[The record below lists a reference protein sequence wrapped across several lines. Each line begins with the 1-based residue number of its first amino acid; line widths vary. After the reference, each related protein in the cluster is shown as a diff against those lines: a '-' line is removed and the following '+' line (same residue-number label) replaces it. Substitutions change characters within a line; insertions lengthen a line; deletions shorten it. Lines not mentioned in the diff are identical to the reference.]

1 MSLLVVGLSHRS
13 APVSLLERAAL
24 PTDAVTKLLHDTV
37 ATEQVAG
44 AAVLATCNR
53 IELYADVDKFHA
65 GVAELSTL
73 LARHSD
79 VGLDELTP
87 YLYVH
92 YEDRAV
98 RHLFSVACG
107 LDSMVVGEG
116 QILGQIKDALATA
129 QDLQTASRLLNEL
142 FQQALRVGKR
152 AHSETGIDRAGQ
164 SLVTFGLE
172 QLAGGQSAASV
183 QSWAQGR
190 RALVIGAGSMS
201 SLAATTLAR
210 AGVAEIAIANRTPA
224 RAERLA
230 RILGES
236 AAAVAPAPA
245 RQDRDGAAQPDADG
259 PATPGGAAAPHAP
272 ASAPRL
278 PAPGPDAA
286 PAGRA
291 GTLLARGVAM
301 ERVPQELTRA
311 DIVVS
316 CTGATG
322 LVLTAET
329 IEAAVAAVAGR
340 LPASAVPAQGP
351 NAAAPADAALHAG
364 RGPSARSAGQSGQA
378 GPCPLDPAAGSAV
391 QEAASG
397 FSVEGEAAVAGM
409 DAAALEQHAAWV
421 DKGITPAVRRP
432 RSPAQDGPAAHDPA
446 ADASAIA
453 ALAAVAARGRV
464 PELRGPR
471 LPESAPHRPVVLSLL
486 DLAMP
491 RDVDA
496 AVHRLAGVRLVDI
509 ESLAEASA
517 DAPMAADVEQVRL
530 IVAEEVAAFG
540 AAQRAAHITPTVV
553 ALRTMAADVVAGEIA
568 RLDGRLPGLDGKQRA
583 EITQTVRRVV
593 DKLLHAPTVRVKQ
606 LAAEPG
612 GAGYADALRTLFD
625 LDAESVAAVAAASG
639 DARNDLTDLSKAVAG
654 GVIDADDDGDD
665 ADVYEG
671 KNRGR
676 A

>member
-13 APVSLLERAAL
+13 APVSVLERATLGA
-24 PTDAVTKLLHDTV
+24 DAQIKLLQDTV
-37 ATEQVAG
+37 AAEPATE

-73 LARHSD
+73 LAQHSG

-98 RHLFSVACG
+98 HHLFSVACG

-116 QILGQIKDALATA
+116 QILGQIKDSLAKA
-129 QDLQTASRLLNEL
+129 QELHSAGRLLNDL

-164 SLVTFGLE
+164 SLVTFGLQ
-172 QLAGGQSAASV
+172 QLSSGTPVEA
-183 QSWAQGR
+183 WAKGK

-201 SLAATTLAR
+201 SLAAATLAR
-210 AGVAEIAIANRTPA
+210 AGVAEIVVANRTSD

-230 RILGES
+230 QIITES
-236 AAAVAPAPA
+236 PETDVSARAVP
-245 RQDRDGAAQPDADG
+245 
-259 PATPGGAAAPHAP
+259 
-272 ASAPRL
+272 
-278 PAPGPDAA
+278 
-286 PAGRA
+286 
-291 GTLLARGVAM
+291 M
-301 ERVPQELTRA
+301 ESVPFELTRA
-311 DIVVS
+311 DVTVS

-322 LVLTAET
+322 LVLTADT
-329 IEAAVAAVAGR
+329 VAG
-340 LPASAVPAQGP
+340 AVEGRVSQ
-351 NAAAPADAALHAG
+351 DATAG
-364 RGPSARSAGQSGQA
+364 RTAVKDVVREELPPTSVGAEDG
-378 GPCPLDPAAGSAV
+378 CPLELSAV
-391 QEAASG
+391 QGSTG
-397 FSVEGEAAVAGM
+397 FSVMGEAAVAGM
-409 DAAALEQHAAWV
+409 DAATLEQHAAWV
-421 DKGITPAVRRP
+421 GGSALDRREAARRTPEAEAELITELATMAATVGRIPERRRP
-432 RSPAQDGPAAHDPA
+432 EPVAQIPRPAPA
-446 ADASAIA
+446 
-453 ALAAVAARGRV
+453 
-464 PELRGPR
+464 
-471 LPESAPHRPVVLSLL
+471 LSVL

-517 DAPMAADVEQVRL
+517 DAPMAADVDAVRR
-530 IVAEEVAAFG
+530 IVSDEVAAFG
-540 AAQRAAHITPTVV
+540 AALRAAHITPTVV
-553 ALRTMAADVVAGEIA
+553 ALRAMAADVVANEIA
-568 RLDGRLPGLDGKQRA
+568 RLDGRLPGLDDKHRA

-625 LDAESVAAVAAASG
+625 LDQETVASVS
-639 DARNDLTDLSKAVAG
+639 R
-654 GVIDADDDGDD
+654 ADEDS
-665 ADVYEG
+665 ENENS
-671 KNRGR
+671 KNRGP

>member
-13 APVSLLERAAL
+13 APVSVLERATLSA
-24 PTDAVTKLLHDTV
+24 DAQIKLLQDTV
-37 ATEQVAG
+37 AAEPAAE

-73 LARHSD
+73 LAQHSG

-98 RHLFSVACG
+98 HHLFSVACG
-107 LDSMVVGEG
+107 LDSMVIGEG
-116 QILGQIKDALATA
+116 QILGQIKDALATS
-129 QDLQTASRLLNEL
+129 QELHTAGRLLNDL

-172 QLAGGQSAASV
+172 QLSSGTPVDA
-183 QSWAQGR
+183 WARGK

-201 SLAATTLAR
+201 SLAAATLVR
-210 AGVAEIAIANRTPA
+210 AGVAEVVVANRTLD

-230 RILGES
+230 ALLEEQYGQRLN
-236 AAAVAPAPA
+236 A
-245 RQDRDGAAQPDADG
+245 RNEPNAQGDTDV
-259 PATPGGAAAPHAP
+259 
-272 ASAPRL
+272 
-278 PAPGPDAA
+278 
-286 PAGRA
+286 
-291 GTLLARGVAM
+291 LARA
-301 ERVPQELTRA
+301 VPIDAVSSELTRA
-311 DIVVS
+311 DVVVS

-322 LVLTAET
+322 LVLTAES
-329 IEAAVAAVAGR
+329 V
-340 LPASAVPAQGP
+340 ASAVEGRTATPLVPGSGTVRTTPGGSGRTA
-351 NAAAPADAALHAG
+351 AAAPVRDDLPPTSVG
-364 RGPSARSAGQSGQA
+364 TDEN
-378 GPCPLDPAAGSAV
+378 CPLDLSAV
-391 QEAASG
+391 QRTAG
-397 FSVEGEAAVAGM
+397 FSVQGEAAVAGM
-409 DAAALEQHAAWV
+409 AASELEQHAAWV
-421 DKGITPAVRRP
+421 DKGVVATGSGSGTATETPAGYTAVL
-432 RSPAQDGPAAHDPA
+432 DPA
-446 ADASAIA
+446 ADADAIV
-453 ALAAVAARGRV
+453 ALAAAAAAVGRV
-464 PELRGPR
+464 PERR
-471 LPESAPHRPVVLSLL
+471 RPEPVVEAPRPAPALSLL

-491 RDVDA
+491 RDIDA
-496 AVHRLAGVRLVDI
+496 AAHRLLGVRLVDI

-517 DAPMAADVEQVRL
+517 DAPMASDVDQVRR
-530 IVAEEVAAFG
+530 IVSDEVAAFG

-553 ALRTMAADVVAGEIA
+553 ALRTMAADVVATEIA
-568 RLDGRLPGLDGKQRA
+568 RLDGRLPGLDDKQRG

-625 LDAESVAAVAAASG
+625 LDPETVASVL
-639 DARNDLTDLSKAVAG
+639 R
-654 GVIDADDDGDD
+654 ADDDQHTESTENTEN
-665 ADVYEG
+665 AE
-671 KNRGR
+671 NRGR

>member
-13 APVSLLERAAL
+13 APVSVLERAAL
-24 PTDAVTKLLHDTV
+24 TADAQVKLLQDTV
-37 ATEQVAG
+37 AAEPAAE

-73 LARHSD
+73 LAQHSG
-79 VGLDELTP
+79 VGLEELTP

-98 RHLFSVACG
+98 HHLFSVACG

-116 QILGQIKDALATA
+116 QILGQIKDSLARA
-129 QDLQTASRLLNEL
+129 QDVQSAGRLLNDL

-172 QLAGGQSAASV
+172 QLARGGDV
-183 QSWAQGR
+183 QQWARGKK
-190 RALVIGAGSMS
+190 ALVIGAGSMS
-201 SLAATTLAR
+201 SLAAATLAR
-210 AGVAEIAIANRTPA
+210 AGVAEIVVANRTLD

-230 RILGES
+230 QILMDGDDTDVAARAVPMES
-236 AAAVAPAPA
+236 VPA
-245 RQDRDGAAQPDADG
+245 
-259 PATPGGAAAPHAP
+259 
-272 ASAPRL
+272 
-278 PAPGPDAA
+278 
-286 PAGRA
+286 
-291 GTLLARGVAM
+291 
-301 ERVPQELTRA
+301 ELTRA
-311 DIVVS
+311 DVTVS

-322 LVLTAET
+322 LVLTAESVT
-329 IEAAVAAVAGR
+329 EAVEGR
-340 LPASAVPAQGP
+340 TP
-351 NAAAPADAALHAG
+351 APA
-364 RGPSARSAGQSGQA
+364 A
-378 GPCPLDPAAGSAV
+378 GPGEDGPGAPGGESGSANGSGERRGGASGTSLGSEDGCPLDLSAV
-391 QEAASG
+391 QGTAG
-397 FSVEGEAAVAGM
+397 FSVLGEAAVAGM
-409 DAAALEQHAAWV
+409 AAADLEQHAAWV
-421 DKGITPAVRRP
+421 DNGSVGGDRRAAGGTAP
-432 RSPAQDGPAAHDPA
+432 RPGQTGTLDPA
-446 ADASAIA
+446 ADTDAIA
-453 ALAAVAARGRV
+453 ALAATVATVGRI
-464 PELRGPR
+464 PERR
-471 LPESAPHRPVVLSLL
+471 RPEPVEEPQRPEPVLFLL

-491 RDVDA
+491 RDIDA

-517 DAPMAADVEQVRL
+517 GAPMAADVDQVRR
-530 IVAEEVAAFG
+530 IVSDEVAAFG
-540 AAQRAAHITPTVV
+540 AALRAAHITPTVV

-568 RLDGRLPGLDGKQRA
+568 RLDGRLPGLDDKHRA

-625 LDAESVAAVAAASG
+625 LDPETVAAVSRAEDSTTEK
-639 DARNDLTDLSKAVAG
+639 D
-654 GVIDADDDGDD
+654 
-665 ADVYEG
+665 
-671 KNRGR
+671 RGP

>member
-13 APVSLLERAAL
+13 APVSVLERAAL
-24 PTDAVTKLLHDTV
+24 GADAQAKLLTDTV
-37 ATEQVAG
+37 AAEPATE

-73 LARHSD
+73 LAQHSG

-98 RHLFSVACG
+98 HHLFSVACG

-116 QILGQIKDALATA
+116 QILGQIKDSLATA
-129 QDLQTASRLLNEL
+129 QELHTAGRLLNDL

-172 QLAGGQSAASV
+172 QLAAGAPVEG
-183 QSWAQGR
+183 WARGK

-201 SLAATTLAR
+201 SLAAVTLAR
-210 AGVAEIAIANRTPA
+210 VGVAEVVIANRTQE

-230 RILGES
+230 RILTEGDDTDV
-236 AAAVAPAPA
+236 AARAVPMETV
-245 RQDRDGAAQPDADG
+245 PD
-259 PATPGGAAAPHAP
+259 
-272 ASAPRL
+272 
-278 PAPGPDAA
+278 
-286 PAGRA
+286 
-291 GTLLARGVAM
+291 
-301 ERVPQELTRA
+301 ELTRA
-311 DIVVS
+311 DVAVS

-322 LVLTAET
+322 LVLTAQD
-329 IEAAVAAVAGR
+329 IAAAVEGR
-340 LPASAVPAQGP
+340 LPAPRVPAP
-351 NAAAPADAALHAG
+351 APASGPRAHGERPTDAAG
-364 RGPSARSAGQSGQA
+364 DEN
-378 GPCPLDPAAGSAV
+378 CPLDLPAMPGAT
-391 QEAASG
+391 SG
-397 FSVEGEAAVAGM
+397 FSVAGEAAVAGM
-409 DAAALEQHAAWV
+409 DAATLEQHAVWV
-421 DKGITPAVRRP
+421 DKGTDTADRRESGRRAPALEE
-432 RSPAQDGPAAHDPA
+432 
-446 ADASAIA
+446 DAELIA
-453 ALAAVAARGRV
+453 ALAATAAAVGRI
-464 PELRGPR
+464 PERR
-471 LPESAPHRPVVLSLL
+471 LPEPVAEVPRPAPALSLL

-496 AVHRLAGVRLVDI
+496 AAHRLLGVRLVDL

-517 DAPMAADVEQVRL
+517 DAPMAADVEQVRR
-530 IVAEEVAAFG
+530 IVSDEVAAFG

-553 ALRTMAADVVAGEIA
+553 ALRTMAADVVASEIA
-568 RLDGRLPGLDGKQRA
+568 RLDGRLPDLDEKQRG

-625 LDAESVAAVAAASG
+625 LDPETVARVSRADGADRPPADAVGALSGAGITSTAAEGTRSG
-639 DARNDLTDLSKAVAG
+639 TSTMNNTENA
-654 GVIDADDDGDD
+654 
-665 ADVYEG
+665 

>member
-13 APVSLLERAAL
+13 APVSVLERAAL
-24 PTDAVTKLLHDTV
+24 NADAQVKLLQDTV
-37 ATEQVAG
+37 AAEPATE

-73 LARHSD
+73 LAQHSG
-79 VGLDELTP
+79 VGLEELTP

-98 RHLFSVACG
+98 HHLFSVACG

-116 QILGQIKDALATA
+116 QILGQIKDSLARA
-129 QDLQTASRLLNEL
+129 QDLQSAGRLLNDL

-172 QLAGGQSAASV
+172 QLARGGDV
-183 QSWAQGR
+183 QQWARGKK
-190 RALVIGAGSMS
+190 ALVIGAGSMS
-201 SLAATTLAR
+201 SLAAATLAR
-210 AGVAEIAIANRTPA
+210 AGVAEIVVANRTVD

-230 RILGES
+230 QILMDGDDTDVAARAVPMES
-236 AAAVAPAPA
+236 VPA
-245 RQDRDGAAQPDADG
+245 
-259 PATPGGAAAPHAP
+259 
-272 ASAPRL
+272 
-278 PAPGPDAA
+278 
-286 PAGRA
+286 
-291 GTLLARGVAM
+291 
-301 ERVPQELTRA
+301 ELTRA
-311 DIVVS
+311 DVTVS

-322 LVLTAET
+322 LVLTAG
-329 IEAAVAAVAGR
+329 AVAEAVEGR
-340 LPASAVPAQGP
+340 TPPSARPGE
-351 NAAAPADAALHAG
+351 D
-364 RGPSARSAGQSGQA
+364 GPSAPGGESGRTAGAQRGGPSGTSL
-378 GPCPLDPAAGSAV
+378 GSEDGCPLDLSAV
-391 QEAASG
+391 QGTAG
-397 FSVEGEAAVAGM
+397 FSVLGEAAVAGM
-409 DAAALEQHAAWV
+409 AAAELEQHAAWV
-421 DKGITPAVRRP
+421 DKGTVGGDRR
-432 RSPAQDGPAAHDPA
+432 AAGGSARPGTAGTLDPA
-446 ADASAIA
+446 ADTDAIA
-453 ALAAVAARGRV
+453 ALAATVATVGRI
-464 PELRGPR
+464 PERR
-471 LPESAPHRPVVLSLL
+471 RPEPVEEPQRPEPVLFLL

-491 RDVDA
+491 RDIDA

-517 DAPMAADVEQVRL
+517 GAPMAADVDQVRR
-530 IVAEEVAAFG
+530 IVSEEVAAFG
-540 AAQRAAHITPTVV
+540 AALRAAHITPTVV

-568 RLDGRLPGLDGKQRA
+568 RLDGRLPGLDDKHRA

-625 LDAESVAAVAAASG
+625 LDPETVAAVSRAEDSTTEK
-639 DARNDLTDLSKAVAG
+639 D
-654 GVIDADDDGDD
+654 
-665 ADVYEG
+665 
-671 KNRGR
+671 RGP

>member
-13 APVSLLERAAL
+13 APVSVLERAAL
-24 PTDAVTKLLHDTV
+24 NADAQAKLVQDTV
-37 ATEQVAG
+37 AAEPATE

-73 LARHSD
+73 LAQHSG

-98 RHLFSVACG
+98 HHLFSVACG

-116 QILGQIKDALATA
+116 QILGQIKDSLATA
-129 QDLQTASRLLNEL
+129 QELHTAGRLLNDL

-172 QLAGGQSAASV
+172 QLAAGAPVEG
-183 QSWAQGR
+183 WARGK

-201 SLAATTLAR
+201 SLAAATLAR
-210 AGVAEIAIANRTPA
+210 AGVAEVVIANRTRE

-230 RILGES
+230 RILTEGDDTD
-236 AAAVAPAPA
+236 V
-245 RQDRDGAAQPDADG
+245 
-259 PATPGGAAAPHAP
+259 
-272 ASAPRL
+272 
-278 PAPGPDAA
+278 
-286 PAGRA
+286 
-291 GTLLARGVAM
+291 LARAVAM
-301 ERVPQELTRA
+301 ETVPAELTRA
-311 DIVVS
+311 DVAVS

-322 LVLTAET
+322 LVLSAQEVA
-329 IEAAVAAVAGR
+329 AAVEGR
-340 LPASAVPAQGP
+340 VPAPRVTAGATAP
-351 NAAAPADAALHAG
+351 APAAASPAQPATGDEN
-364 RGPSARSAGQSGQA
+364 
-378 GPCPLDPAAGSAV
+378 CPLDLSAV
-391 QEAASG
+391 RGAATG
-397 FSVEGEAAVAGM
+397 FSVAGEAAVAGL

-421 DKGITPAVRRP
+421 DKGTGTADRREGGRRTPERTP
-432 RSPAQDGPAAHDPA
+432 ED
-446 ADASAIA
+446 DAELIA
-453 ALAAVAARGRV
+453 ALAATATAVGRIPERRV
-464 PELRGPR
+464 PEPVAEIPR
-471 LPESAPHRPVVLSLL
+471 PTPVLSVL

-496 AVHRLAGVRLVDI
+496 AVHRLLGVRLVDI
-509 ESLAEASA
+509 ESLADASA
-517 DAPMAADVEQVRL
+517 DAPMAADVEQVRR
-530 IVAEEVAAFG
+530 IVSDEVAAFG

-553 ALRTMAADVVAGEIA
+553 ALRTMAADVVASEIA
-568 RLDGRLPGLDGKQRA
+568 RLEGRLPDLDDKQRG

-625 LDAESVAAVAAASG
+625 LDPETVARVSRADGADRPPVGAVTGLAAPGPTSTMKNTEN
-639 DARNDLTDLSKAVAG
+639 AR
-654 GVIDADDDGDD
+654 
-665 ADVYEG
+665 
-671 KNRGR
+671 NRGR

>member
-13 APVSLLERAAL
+13 APVSVLERAAL
-24 PTDAVTKLLHDTV
+24 STDAQIKLLQDTV
-37 ATEQVAG
+37 AAEPATE

-73 LARHSD
+73 LARHSG

-98 RHLFSVACG
+98 HHLFSVACG

-116 QILGQIKDALATA
+116 QILGQIKDSLARAQELHTA
-129 QDLQTASRLLNEL
+129 GKLLNDL
-142 FQQALRVGKR
+142 FQQSLRVGKR

-172 QLAGGQSAASV
+172 QLAAGGDVRDWAA
-183 QSWAQGR
+183 GR
-190 RALVIGAGSMS
+190 KALVIGAGSMS
-201 SLAATTLAR
+201 SLAAATLAR
-210 AGVAEIAIANRTPA
+210 AGVAEIVVANRTFE

-230 RILGES
+230 QILME
-236 AAAVAPAPA
+236 ADDAAVTA
-245 RQDRDGAAQPDADG
+245 RAVPMDAV
-259 PATPGGAAAPHAP
+259 PG
-272 ASAPRL
+272 
-278 PAPGPDAA
+278 
-286 PAGRA
+286 
-291 GTLLARGVAM
+291 
-301 ERVPQELTRA
+301 ELTRA
-311 DIVVS
+311 DVVVS

-322 LVLTAET
+322 LVLTAE
-329 IEAAVAAVAGR
+329 AVAQAIEGR
-340 LPASAVPAQGP
+340 TG
-351 NAAAPADAALHAG
+351 APAAEITSAARTTAQAKTAQ
-364 RGPSARSAGQSGQA
+364 PSAGAASDEN
-378 GPCPLDPAAGSAV
+378 CPLDLAAV
-391 QEAASG
+391 QPG
-397 FSVEGEAAVAGM
+397 FSLMGEAAVAGM
-409 DAAALEQHAAWV
+409 DAATLEQHAAWV
-421 DKGITPAVRRP
+421 AGGTVDRRERRTPE
-432 RSPAQDGPAAHDPA
+432 
-446 ADASAIA
+446 ADAELIT
-453 ALAAVAARGRV
+453 ALAATAATVGRIPERRKPEPVAER
-464 PELRGPR
+464 P
-471 LPESAPHRPVVLSLL
+471 APFVFLL

-491 RDVDA
+491 RDIDA

-517 DAPMAADVEQVRL
+517 DAPMAADVDQVRR
-530 IVAEEVAAFG
+530 IVSDEVAAFG

-568 RLDGRLPGLDGKQRA
+568 RLDGRLPDLDERQRG
-583 EITQTVRRVV
+583 EIRQAVHRVV

-625 LDAESVAAVAAASG
+625 LDPETVAAVSRAEDSTE
-639 DARNDLTDLSKAVAG
+639 N
-654 GVIDADDDGDD
+654 
-665 ADVYEG
+665 E
-671 KNRGR
+671 NRGP

>member
-13 APVSLLERAAL
+13 APVSVLERASL
-24 PTDAVTKLLHDTV
+24 STDAQLKLLQDTV
-37 ATEQVAG
+37 AAEPAAE

-73 LARHSD
+73 LAQHSG
-79 VGLDELTP
+79 VGLEELTP

-98 RHLFSVACG
+98 HHFFSVACG

-116 QILGQIKDALATA
+116 QILGQIKDSLARAQELHTA
-129 QDLQTASRLLNEL
+129 GRLLNDL

-172 QLAGGQSAASV
+172 QLAAGGDV
-183 QSWAQGR
+183 QDWARGK

-201 SLAATTLAR
+201 SLAAATLAR
-210 AGVAEIAIANRTPA
+210 AGVAEVVVANRTLD

-230 RILGES
+230 QILVE
-236 AAAVAPAPA
+236 
-245 RQDRDGAAQPDADG
+245 ADG
-259 PATPGGAAAPHAP
+259 TGVSARAVPMESVPA
-272 ASAPRL
+272 
-278 PAPGPDAA
+278 
-286 PAGRA
+286 
-291 GTLLARGVAM
+291 
-301 ERVPQELTRA
+301 ELTRA
-311 DIVVS
+311 DVAVS

-322 LVLTAET
+322 LVLTAE
-329 IEAAVAAVAGR
+329 AVATAVEGR
-340 LPASAVPAQGP
+340 TGVPA
-351 NAAAPADAALHAG
+351 AFTVFDAEAPATDDVRPLPPTSVG
-364 RGPSARSAGQSGQA
+364 TEEG
-378 GPCPLDPAAGSAV
+378 CPLDLAAV
-391 QEAASG
+391 QQAPVQPTSG
-397 FSVEGEAAVAGM
+397 FSVMGEAAVAGM
-409 DAAALEQHAAWV
+409 DAATLEQHAAWV
-421 DKGITPAVRRP
+421 DNATVDRRLAAR
-432 RSPAQDGPAAHDPA
+432 RSPE
-446 ADASAIA
+446 ADAELIT
-453 ALAAVAARGRV
+453 ALAATAATVGRI
-464 PELRGPR
+464 PERR
-471 LPESAPHRPVVLSLL
+471 RPESAPTPVRPQPVLFLL

-496 AVHRLAGVRLVDI
+496 AAHRLAGVRLVDI

-517 DAPMAADVEQVRL
+517 DAPMAADVDQVRR
-530 IVAEEVAAFG
+530 IVADEVAAFG

-553 ALRTMAADVVAGEIA
+553 ALRAMAADVVANEIA
-568 RLDGRLPGLDGKQRA
+568 RLDGRLPGLDDKHRA
-583 EITQTVRRVV
+583 EITQTVKRVV

-625 LDAESVAAVAAASG
+625 LDPESVAAVSRAEDSTEKNA
-639 DARNDLTDLSKAVAG
+639 
-654 GVIDADDDGDD
+654 
-665 ADVYEG
+665 E
-671 KNRGR
+671 NRGP